1 MDRKK
6 RLLLVDHDSESRNLL
21 ALILARSGYD
31 IREAAS
37 GLDAIDQVRA
47 SRPDLIIIMSLDLP
61 GMTGDE
67 TTARLKADPSTRHI
81 PIIVNTGVHR
91 GSLLVDR
98 AITAGAAKILHK
110 PTSLKVF
117 DEVVRRYLQ
126 SGSMFKESLARQ

>member
-21 ALILARSGYD
+21 GLILARSGYD

-37 GLDAIDQVRA
+37 GLDAIDQARA
-47 SRPDLIIIMSLDLP
+47 SRPDLIIMSLDLP

-126 SGSMFKESLARQ
+126 SGSMFTESLARQ